1 MSDLGSSLT
10 GSVTG
15 SVESAKARVET
26 AKSGKQMLDQGG
38 PTKEAE
44 VYALNAMRSARDTD
58 DKLTKMLNDD
68 VKMYEEA
75 VRSIKKALASPP
87 NTISMMPER
96 ITEFKTLL
104 KQYEARLK
112 SAKGDRA
119 RHSAVAVDE
128 DAPVRRRKR
137 RRDKVNRRPQQ
148 RLHVEAL
155 TIFRCELQAADLE
168 LLVPAGRG
176 LVHPGIFERRDAP
189 APAASHVQHMA
200 DSMAGEKFTA
210 LGWTERAYIE
220 AGHNFL
226 CAVLVVVGCAGARG
240 SSLTHAI
247 TAARRLTCSEQ
258 HFSIFSGRRC
268 AQRGTQLGEWRS

>member
-112 SAKGDRA
+112 SAK
-119 RHSAVAVDE
+119 E
-128 DAPVRRRKR
+128 
-137 RRDKVNRRPQQ
+137 
-148 RLHVEAL
+148 
-155 TIFRCELQAADLE
+155 
-168 LLVPAGRG
+168 
-176 LVHPGIFERRDAP
+176 
-189 APAASHVQHMA
+189 
-200 DSMAGEKFTA
+200 
-210 LGWTERAYIE
+210 
-220 AGHNFL
+220 
-226 CAVLVVVGCAGARG
+226 
-240 SSLTHAI
+240 
-247 TAARRLTCSEQ
+247 AARAMSSVKPALPKISPAEDDACKLLWVKL
-258 HFSIFSGRRC
+258 IGRPTDKPPIMRPEPK
-268 AQRGTQLGEWRS
+268 R